1 MRNPITLAS
10 LKTLLSG
17 PKWAASR
24 PDVLR
29 REALFFNTILMLAA
43 VAVAY
48 PVALYF
54 LIAGSLMPVA
64 VVTLAAVL
72 TGLALILHMRRNFEG
87 ELACQALTIAGIGAI
102 LTLADPDI
110 IDFGLAGML
119 MATLKV
125 LLVSQSR
132 YKHAAWLLPV
142 FGLAIGSAGHAGL
155 VPNPFLGSG
164 QDAAFITVTFY
175 VTAVFIVAVTGNR
188 LNTIASASARTQMK
202 TFALLVESV
211 KDAVVRYGRDGDI
224 LFLSKSA
231 KKLFGCRQFEL
242 AGNGLFERIHVMD
255 RPAYMA
261 ALSDASMRGLH
272 TTFDIRMRRDT
283 DEPGAG
289 VQYVWIELSLSPVID
304 APGNDA
310 RWEVIGVLRDVSA
323 RKDSETALN
332 KARVDAEQASEA
344 KSRFL
349 ATIGHELRT
358 PLNAIVGFSD
368 MIQAG
373 IGGTASPVHHEY
385 SGLIRQSGQH
395 LLEVV
400 NMLLDMS
407 KIEAG
412 KFEVQAELF
421 APAGLAEPCLQ
432 MVEKAAQDRRITIAT
447 ALPATLPQIVGDER
461 ACRQILINLL
471 SNAIKFSHEG
481 GTIRLAMKRQ
491 GRMLSIAVSDA
502 GIGMEAGIIERVG
515 EPFLQAQDGLSRRYE
530 GTGLGLSIV
539 KGLVTLH
546 EGQLHISSEAGV
558 GTTVTV
564 LLPIDGPAR
573 GTQPGATIEKL
584 HKDNTGS
591 DEIKWLEDEKRSA
604 AL

>member
-1 MRNPITLAS
+1 MRNPIIPAS

-29 REALFFNTILMLAA
+29 REALFFNTVLILVA
-43 VAVAY
+43 VAIAY
-48 PVALYF
+48 PVALFF
-54 LIAGSLMPVA
+54 LVTGSLMPVM

-72 TGLALILHMRRNFEG
+72 SGLALMLHLRRNFEG
-87 ELACQALTIAGIGAI
+87 ELLCQALTIAGIGAI
-102 LTLADPDI
+102 LTLADPDL
-110 IDFGLAGML
+110 IDFGLAGIL
-119 MATLKV
+119 MATLMV

-132 YKHAAWLLPV
+132 HKHLAWVLPV
-142 FGLAIGSAGHAGL
+142 MGFALGAAGHTGVLA
-155 VPNPFLGSG
+155 NPFAESG
-164 QDAAFITVTFY
+164 QDAGFIAITFY
-175 VTAVFIVAVTGNR
+175 ATAIFIVAVTGNR
-188 LNTIASASARTQMK
+188 LNTMASASARTQMK

-211 KDAVVRYGRDGDI
+211 KDAVVRYGRDGEI

-231 KKLFGCRQFEL
+231 RKLFGCRQFEL
-242 AGNGLFERIHVMD
+242 AGSGLFERIHVLD
-255 RPAYMA
+255 RPGYMA
-261 ALSDASMRGLH
+261 ALSDASMRGIHATL
-272 TTFDIRMRRDT
+272 DIRMRRDT
-283 DEPGAG
+283 DEPGAPT
-289 VQYVWIELSLSPVID
+289 QYVWIELSLSPVID
-304 APGNDA
+304 SPGNDT

-332 KARVDAEQASEA
+332 QARVEAEQASEA

-368 MIQAG
+368 MIKAG
-373 IGGTASPVHHEY
+373 IGGTASPVHSEY
-385 SGLIRQSGQH
+385 AGLIRQSGQH

-412 KFEVQAELF
+412 KFEVHTELF

-432 MVEKAAQDRRITIAT
+432 MVEQAAQDRKIKVIAAVPT
-447 ALPATLPQIVGDER
+447 TLPQIVGDER
-461 ACRQILINLL
+461 ACRQVLINLL

-481 GTIRLAMKRQ
+481 GTVRLAMKRQ
-491 GRMLSIAVSDA
+491 GRMLSMAVSDA

-539 KGLVTLH
+539 KGLVSLH
-546 EGQLHISSEAGV
+546 EGQLHITSEAGQ

-573 GTQPGATIEKL
+573 GSPPSATIEKL